1 MILHGL
7 MLMLKSISIFIVG
20 FSILYII
27 LKIISTINIC
37 KSIKAEQMQ
46 MQIQTEPKMI
56 QVEIVSKDLRVKAEN
71 MINLVDIYSRRMYH
85 MQCEIDAIE
94 EQIRTERSCSITCS
108 EEHIEELIVRSLKID
123 EDKYKLE
130 SKVIKLNEEL
140 DKIAR
145 TELERQSM

>member
-37 KSIKAEQMQ
+37 KSIKAEQ

-94 EQIRTERSCSITCS
+94 EQIRAERSCSITCS